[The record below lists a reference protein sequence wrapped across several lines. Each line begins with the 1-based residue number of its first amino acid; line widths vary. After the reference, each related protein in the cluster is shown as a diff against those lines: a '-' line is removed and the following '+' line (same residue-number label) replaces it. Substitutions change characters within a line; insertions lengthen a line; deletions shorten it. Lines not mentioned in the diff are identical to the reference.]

1 MAEEKTKPKEDERS
15 VEEMFQELNQLLA
28 AMEDENAT
36 LEQSFANYEKGI
48 KLVQA
53 GKARIDGV
61 EKKVQLLSSDGTLQD
76 FT

>member
-36 LEQSFANYEKGI
+36 LEQSFANYEKGM

-53 GKARIDGV
+53 CKARIDGV
-61 EKKVQLLSSDGTLQD
+61 EKKVQLLASDGSLQE

>member
-1 MAEEKTKPKEDERS
+1 M
-15 VEEMFQELNQLLA
+15 
-28 AMEDENAT
+28 
-36 LEQSFANYEKGI
+36 

-53 GKARIDGV
+53 CKARIDGV